1 MIKNQKGFTL
11 TELIAGIGL
20 VSLLFVGFTIFLI
33 QFVNNFKEINE
44 FNTLQHELLST
55 IEAMRYGYVKVGVNE
70 NESLIGLMTANKV
83 NIATNGKA
91 VTITPIVTK
100 AGERHWANYT
110 LSPKGE
116 IVLSAVYG
124 IKSINNE
131 VIFPKSKEVIDKAL
145 KYRITNFYIANSSP
159 VVSNDISLVTIT
171 IEGQVRFRPKASG
184 QNREEDQRLNTRTA
198 RFETTVFI

>member
-70 NESLIGLMTANKV
+70 NESLMWLMTANKF
-83 NIATNGKA
+83 NISTFRPVSSSISLCKVASKS
-91 VTITPIVTK
+91 
-100 AGERHWANYT
+100 
-110 LSPKGE
+110 SPNSF
-116 IVLSAVYG
+116 VPP
-124 IKSINNE
+124 IKSH
-131 VIFPKSKEVIDKAL
+131 FKC
-145 KYRITNFYIANSSP
+145 
-159 VVSNDISLVTIT
+159 
-171 IEGQVRFRPKASG
+171 ASG
-184 QNREEDQRLNTRTA
+184 TLRSNR
-198 RFETTVFI
+198 

>member
-70 NESLIGLMTANKV
+70 NESLI
-83 NIATNGKA
+83 
-91 VTITPIVTK
+91 
-100 AGERHWANYT
+100 
-110 LSPKGE
+110 
-116 IVLSAVYG
+116 
-124 IKSINNE
+124 
-131 VIFPKSKEVIDKAL
+131 D
-145 KYRITNFYIANSSP
+145 
-159 VVSNDISLVTIT
+159 
-171 IEGQVRFRPKASG
+171 
-184 QNREEDQRLNTRTA
+184 
-198 RFETTVFI
+198 